1 MIPKV
6 IHYCWFGGNPLP
18 EEAVRCINSWK
29 KYCPDYV
36 IKEWN
41 EKNFDIECC
50 KYVREAYD
58 AKKWAFITDYV
69 RLYALVIEGGIYM
82 DTDVEVVKPLDDFLH
97 HQAFSGFQTVDSIP
111 TGIMACEKSF
121 EPFAELLAEYDS
133 REFITDNGE
142 LNIIPNTVYIT
153 NLFLKYGLRL
163 NNSYQVVRGFAL
175 YPSDYFCAKSYH
187 TGIVHTTENT
197 HTIHHFAGS
206 WLTDES
212 KRRKEFREKM
222 TEKYGYFIGSAIY
235 KIAKTFKCI

>member
-18 EEAVRCINSWK
+18 EEAVKCVNSWK

-41 EKNFDIECC
+41 ENNFDIDCC
-50 KYVREAYD
+50 RYVREAYD

-69 RLYALVIEGGIYM
+69 RLYAMVNEGGIYM
-82 DTDVEVVKPLDDFLH
+82 DTDVEVVKSLDVFLR

-111 TGIMACEKSF
+111 TGIMACEKGYG
-121 EPFAELLAEYDS
+121 PFTELLAEYDR

-142 LNIIPNTVYIT
+142 LNVTPNTVYIT
-153 NLFLKYGLRL
+153 NLFLKYGLQL
-163 NNSYQVVRGFAL
+163 NNSFQIVCGFAL
-175 YPSDYFCAKSYH
+175 YPFDYFCAKSYH

-197 HTIHHFAGS
+197 YTIHHFAGS

-212 KRRKEFREKM
+212 KRRKEFRGKM

-235 KIAKTFKCI
+235 KIAKAFKYI